1 MDAGVIGS
9 APVPPGHDPQHV
21 AAEFSAKLAARSRHV
36 CFLTG
41 AGTSRSAGLP
51 DLAGLEA
58 AVAARVPDE
67 VKPRVASLLEGRNLE
82 EALSRLR
89 RIASLVAPDGAF
101 DGFDLASASVTDAAM
116 CAAIIAEV
124 TDADADLTAFLDF
137 GSWAAGDY
145 YRSPIEVFT
154 VNYDSLVERGLEAVS
169 ALYFDGFVGALR
181 GQFRPELV
189 EAIPP
194 KSVDGLP
201 ASFVRLWKLHG
212 SITWA
217 IETTSDGHRSVV
229 RLGSPVGAGEAAAI
243 YPSEEKYDASRRVP
257 FVVLMDRFR
266 RALEEPETLLVVS
279 GYSFGDQHLNEVVFD
294 AARRRPRSETVV
306 CCFGDLAPAAAEIA
320 TRVRNV
326 AVLGAKEAIIG
337 GVRGAWVP
345 LDHDVLDVWADGKFL
360 LGDFAHL
367 AHFLGGARIG
377 SNDLGA

>member
-1 MDAGVIGS
+1 MDDAVIERAS
-9 APVPPGHDPQHV
+9 VSSGHDPQQV
-21 AAEFSAKLAARSRHV
+21 AAEFTAKLATRSRHV
-36 CFLTG
+36 CFLVG
-41 AGTSRSAGLP
+41 AGASRAAGLR

-58 AVAARVPDE
+58 AVMARVPEE
-67 VKPRVASLLEGRNLE
+67 VKPHVVRLLEGRNLE

-89 RIASLVAPDGAF
+89 RIASLVGPDGAF
-101 DGFDLASASVTDAAM
+101 DGFDQASASATDAAM
-116 CAAIIAEV
+116 CAAIIAEIS
-124 TDADADLTAFLDF
+124 DADADLTSFVDF

-154 VNYDSLVERGLEAVS
+154 VNYDSLVEQGLEAVS

-181 GQFRPELV
+181 GQFRPDLV

-194 KSVDGLP
+194 TSTDGLP

-212 SITWA
+212 SITWG
-217 IETTSDGHRSVV
+217 IEVSDDGHRSVV
-229 RLGSPVGAGEAAAI
+229 RLGAPVGAGETAAI

-266 RALEEPETLLVVS
+266 RALDVPETLLVVT
-279 GYSFGDQHLNEVVFD
+279 GYSFGDQHLNEIIFD

-306 CCFGDLAPAAAEIA
+306 CCFGEFAPAAAEIS

-326 AVLGAKEAIIG
+326 TVLGASEGIIG
-337 GVRGAWVP
+337 GVRAAWTP
-345 LDHDVLDVWADGKFL
+345 LDHDVLDVWANGKFL

-367 AHFLGGARIG
+367 AHFLGGARGG
-377 SNDLGA
+377 SDDLGA